1 MTERLIGHGHRTVP
15 RYWNDGAA
23 AVSGRRADENA
34 NDLWS
39 VLVFEPWLAKECSQG
54 HERGQGLGPG

>member
-23 AVSGRRADENA
+23 AVSGRADENA

-39 VLVFEPWLAKECSQG
+39 VLVFEPWLAKE
-54 HERGQGLGPG
+54 